1 MRITSAFGARNQFAV
16 FSAKD
21 NIFAVFCNFSILSK
35 QNIAQSIFNN
45 VLHIHNTRRVTSRVF
60 RLNSSSVKY
69 ERQQSDERP
78 TEPNQHLIKTNS
90 GLGGADDPKDAYYSV
105 RMAEDDRQFLKFE
118 WEGNYFQFTCL
129 PNGLASATRPFTKL
143 LKLVYAGLR
152 SLGHFCMGHIDDSF
166 LMRYIY
172 ASCEENIVQTV
183 NMFLKLGFVIHPT
196 KSVLI
201 PTQELKFL
209 GFLLNNISMSIRLP
223 PRKVTY
229 VRQAYEDL
237 LHQHNLTI
245 REVAHVIGLIVSSFQ
260 GEQYGE
266 LFYRYLEQDKIQA
279 L

>member
-1 MRITSAFGARNQFAV
+1 MGGKL
-16 FSAKD
+16 FS
-21 NIFAVFCNFSILSK
+21 VYLS
-35 QNIAQSIFNN
+35 
-45 VLHIHNTRRVTSRVF
+45 
-60 RLNSSSVKY
+60 
-69 ERQQSDERP
+69 
-78 TEPNQHLIKTNS
+78 
-90 GLGGADDPKDAYYSV
+90 PKWACICHETIS
-105 RMAEDDRQFLKFE
+105 
-118 WEGNYFQFTCL
+118 
-129 PNGLASATRPFTKL
+129 TKL
-143 LKLVYAGLR
+143 LKLVHVGLR

-245 REVAHVIGLIVSSFQ
+245 REVAHDIGLIVSSFS
-260 GEQYGE
+260 GVQYGE
-266 LFYRYLEQDKIQA
+266 LLYRYLEQDKIQA

>member
-1 MRITSAFGARNQFAV
+1 
-16 FSAKD
+16 
-21 NIFAVFCNFSILSK
+21 
-35 QNIAQSIFNN
+35 
-45 VLHIHNTRRVTSRVF
+45 
-60 RLNSSSVKY
+60 
-69 ERQQSDERP
+69 
-78 TEPNQHLIKTNS
+78 
-90 GLGGADDPKDAYYSV
+90 
-105 RMAEDDRQFLKFE
+105 
-118 WEGNYFQFTCL
+118 
-129 PNGLASATRPFTKL
+129 
-143 LKLVYAGLR
+143 
-152 SLGHFCMGHIDDSF
+152 MGHIDDSF

-172 ASCEENIVQTV
+172 TSCEENIVQTV
-183 NMFLKLGFVIHPT
+183 NMFLKLGFVIHLA
-196 KSVLI
+196 KSGLI

-237 LHQHNLTI
+237 LHKHNLTI

>member
-1 MRITSAFGARNQFAV
+1 
-16 FSAKD
+16 
-21 NIFAVFCNFSILSK
+21 
-35 QNIAQSIFNN
+35 
-45 VLHIHNTRRVTSRVF
+45 
-60 RLNSSSVKY
+60 
-69 ERQQSDERP
+69 
-78 TEPNQHLIKTNS
+78 
-90 GLGGADDPKDAYYSV
+90 
-105 RMAEDDRQFLKFE
+105 MAEDDRQFLKFE

-152 SLGHFCMGHIDDSF
+152 SLGHFCMGRIHDSF